1 VLATTMSEETSASS
15 AAVCKIQDETAAA
28 IYAARPPRQPDG
40 QYNAAH
46 GPSPVVVGKLFNA
59 SSKVIRDIWNRRT
72 WVRATQ
78 HLWTPAEVLH
88 FQMDQCQ
95 PAGAAGE
102 SSLASMKRKPGR
114 PRGAKDSTQ
123 RFRRRTRSDKDQGAK
138 QGRSMSVEGPR
149 TTEHKMGSRELKME
163 AMPALVKME
172 AMPAPMNEPAPA
184 QIGWHGGGSTGPAV
198 WDGLMVPPPAPM
210 MPSASAQSCI
220 NWWTPLSAPVPAMS
234 FDMIQTSRPNSEDCA
249 PHMVDASQWA
259 PGPDALLHNQQT
271 SASSAPQGT
280 FLPLQVQGISLP
292 LHAHTLF
299 TAAPSAAAHRTMLP
313 GGMDWMHHAQP
324 PFPGHAFA
332 NPANTFC
339 DSLTAEVE
347 GGRPRHDNQ
356 EDYLTNFQSL
366 LLKNRWEDRNQSHF
380 RGGPSSEEGPAGAR
394 TGKFV

>member
-1 VLATTMSEETSASS
+1 MSEETSASS

-59 SSKVIRDIWNRRT
+59 SSKVTPQPWPLTPRPSALAPQYSPPTPNPKPQVIRDIWNRRT

-324 PFPGHAFA
+324 PFPGA
-332 NPANTFC
+332 
-339 DSLTAEVE
+339 
-347 GGRPRHDNQ
+347 
-356 EDYLTNFQSL
+356 
-366 LLKNRWEDRNQSHF
+366 SHT
-380 RGGPSSEEGPAGAR
+380 PSSTRALASSRTAVRLWGA
-394 TGKFV
+394 TGVPRA